1 MNEKK
6 EGENI
11 VWNELEIQK
20 IHLLPLTLNVL
31 SILLERLSIL
41 VPSEEE
47 GKIGEDYSLEG
58 KEGIE
63 KTRTWRNE
71 KHDTEEEG
79 PGRNVRDPP
88 QIAATPSK
96 PMPLPAAPSS
106 FLLHPVVLIPADDPA
121 RDYASVPPPPPPSSR
136 PALHLPP
143 PVLSSARPPTR
154 ARRLTGGE
162 ARFHRLD
169 STQFPTSARLT
180 LEKSISKSA
189 KGWSK
194 GGGVCSPFLLVLIA
208 GVSVAP

>member
-1 MNEKK
+1 M
-6 EGENI
+6 
-11 VWNELEIQK
+11 
-20 IHLLPLTLNVL
+20 
-31 SILLERLSIL
+31 
-41 VPSEEE
+41 
-47 GKIGEDYSLEG
+47 EG

-194 GGGVCSPFLLVLIA
+194 GGGGFVHLSSWCSLPVFPSRLKERAGLWGRRVVDEHLVDSSLRRRSVACSPPPPPIPPL
-208 GVSVAP
+208 P